1 VAEVSHPA
9 YETILVETRDSVCRI
24 TLNRPEKRNAM
35 NERMLRELAGALGR
49 CEEDERV
56 RVCVLRG
63 AGEKAFS
70 AGADL
75 SEIASSGPL
84 EIRESNRLWIDV
96 FKTIEA
102 MGKPVIASVH
112 GHALAG
118 GTELTLCCDLVVASD
133 DALFGLTEMRVGV
146 IPGAGA
152 CVRLPRW
159 VGRAKAKEILMTG
172 DPIPADEAYRIGL
185 VNRVVPRAG
194 LERATDELAA
204 KLAAR
209 SPTALKA
216 AKRAVNIGGEMDL
229 DRGIEYVLQE
239 FALLFA
245 GSDQKEGM
253 SAFLEKREPK
263 FTGS

>member
-1 VAEVSHPA
+1 VDTPGQG
-9 YETILVETRDSVCRI
+9 YETILFEAREGICRI

-35 NERMLRELAGALGR
+35 NALMLRELTAAL
-49 CEEDERV
+49 ERAEADGSV

-70 AGADL
+70 SGADL
-75 SEIASSGPL
+75 SELAASGPL
-84 EIRESNRLWIDV
+84 EVRESNRVWISL

-102 MGKPVIASVH
+102 MGKPVIASVY
-112 GHALAG
+112 GHAIAG
-118 GTELTLCCDLVVASD
+118 GTELTLCCDLVVTSE
-133 DALFGLTEMRVGV
+133 DAFFGLTEMRIGV

-172 DPIPADEAYRIGL
+172 EPIPAAEAHRIGL
-185 VNRVVPRAG
+185 VNRVVPRAE

-204 KLAAR
+204 KLASR
-209 SPTALKA
+209 SPAALEA
-216 AKRAVNIGGEMDL
+216 AKRAVNIGSEMDL

-245 GSDQKEGM
+245 GPDQKEGM
-253 SAFLEKREPK
+253 SAFLEKREPR